1 MPNVVS
7 GLTRMLDCLFLP
19 FVPKETEEEPDPET
33 VLAAKQKLPTLIEPL
48 FFMGLIWSAGASCSG
63 KSRLVFD
70 EFLRTK
76 MKEAGSK
83 AGLLA
88 TRGLVYDFVFD
99 TDETTWR

>member
-1 MPNVVS
+1 MVPRNPS
-7 GLTRMLDCLFLP
+7 PDPITLTLTLTLTLTR
-19 FVPKETEEEPDPET
+19 
-33 VLAAKQKLPTLIEPL
+33 
-48 FFMGLIWSAGASCSG
+48 SAGASCTG
-63 KSRLVFD
+63 KSRIVFD

-99 TDETTWR
+99 TDETKWR